1 MKTTLLKILLTSV
14 VALVLAFVPK
24 SATARRGAGSHGG
37 GGSRGGGGS
46 HGGNSH
52 GGGSFHGGGHS
63 SFRGGGQ
70 SYRGSRGGA
79 AMSSTGLGGGHMN
92 MGRINRG
99 SYARSGG
106 FSSTSGNFARSSG
119 FGRGNFGSS
128 VNHRNFGYSG
138 ASQPAERGS
147 RSAMGGWQSFGN
159 SAFRSTPGLARTS
172 GNAMGGRWQ
181 SFGNSGF
188 RSTPEFAR
196 TSVNAAGGGWRSFGN
211 SSGGGRAGI
220 SRGYV
225 NNVRA
230 DGQWHS
236 FGNSRNESLGR
247 NVSGFSF
254 ARTSRGYA
262 PDRDASRWGFRSNRF
277 SSSTPAMSRFSSFS
291 TGRSRGEFGS
301 DRFGS
306 TDFASSGFGSAGLG
320 GSDFSNS
327 LLGSSLS
334 LIPNLLFGGL
344 LRFGTPLFG
353 GGGLLEGGLL
363 AGNAISLAARWL
375 GSGLGSNGFDQGG
388 PAGFDNGFGPG
399 GFGVSFGFT
408 PAPAWPA
415 CNAVASFQGPGWGW
429 SGYCGPSP
437 YYPSRWNGIS
447 LFGDRKTNYNTVGD
461 HFGNSD
467 FHADPN

>member
-1 MKTTLLKILLTSV
+1 MIMRVSLKILPTFI

-24 SATARRGAGSHGG
+24 SASARGGAGAH
-37 GGSRGGGGS
+37 GGGS

-70 SYRGSRGGA
+70 SYRGSRGGN
-79 AMSSTGLGGGHMN
+79 AMPSARMGGGRMN
-92 MGRINRG
+92 MGRMSRD
-99 SYARSGG
+99 SYARPGA
-106 FSSTSGNFARSSG
+106 FSSTSRNFARSST

-128 VNHRNFGYSG
+128 VNSRSLGHSG
-138 ASQPAERGS
+138 TSQPTARGS
-147 RSAMGGWQSFGN
+147 RSGFGGWQPYRNSAFQSTPGVAHTSGNAMVGGWHSFGN
-159 SAFRSTPGLARTS
+159 SAFRSTPGVARS
-172 GNAMGGRWQ
+172 
-181 SFGNSGF
+181 
-188 RSTPEFAR
+188 
-196 TSVNAAGGGWRSFGN
+196 SVNARVSEWHSFGN
-211 SSGGGRAGI
+211 SSDGGMAEM
-220 SRGYV
+220 SRGYG
-225 NNVRA
+225 NNVRPG
-230 DGQWHS
+230 GQWHS
-236 FGNSRNESLGR
+236 FGNSRNEPLGK

-254 ARTSRGYA
+254 ARASRDHA
-262 PDRDASRWGFRSNRF
+262 ADHDASRWGFRSNRF
-277 SSSTPAMSRFSSFS
+277 SSRTPVKSRFSSFSSFS
-291 TGRSRGEFGS
+291 TGRSMGEFGS

-306 TDFASSGFGSAGLG
+306 TDFASSGFGSSGFG

-344 LRFGTPLFG
+344 LRIGTPLFG

-375 GSGLGSNGFDQGG
+375 GSGLSSNGFDQGG
-388 PAGFDNGFGPG
+388 PAGVDNGFGPG

-429 SGYCGPSP
+429 SGYCGPFP

-447 LFGDRKTNYNTVGD
+447 LFGDRRTNFNTAGD
-461 HFGNSD
+461 HFSNSD
-467 FHADPN
+467 FHSDPN